1 MNVIAAGKQL
11 MIKKVETLFSSVTK
25 AAAAHQL
32 WSNIRS

>member
-25 AAAAHQL
+25 AAAQAP
-32 WSNIRS
+32 